1 MGKIKNGFVTG
12 PVGPVTYRKDGD
24 QQIIQSR
31 PGKGNTNMSEVTMEF
46 ASSFSIASALGSNI
60 RECFQKSINGWYEG
74 KIVNQLN
81 GLLNTIVTQCRDVKT
96 QKLSYDEYSFKK
108 LAGFEFNPTS
118 ALGKQIGFDV
128 QTQWLSGQLK
138 VTIPRIHLPLQ
149 LKFPAGVN
157 RCELCFSLGIMRPQE
172 GYRLQYP
179 ERRSMVVLK
188 HQPETEETVFT
199 FNVPE
204 GCLYLLTLGLRY
216 VTQRGNTET
225 LFNSKTFNPVGILEA
240 YLVPGI
246 YSGEDGLEWIDM
258 PRVKIN

>member
-157 RCELCFSLGIMRPQE
+157 RCELCFSLGIIRPEE

-179 ERRSMVVLK
+179 ERRSMFVLK
-188 HQPETEETVFT
+188 NQPLTEETVFT

-204 GCLYLLTLGLRY
+204 GCLYILTLGLRY
-216 VTQRGNTET
+216 TVHRSKTDT
-225 LFNSKTFNPVGILEA
+225 LYNNKTFNPVGILAA
-240 YLVPGI
+240 YLVPGT
-246 YSGEDGLEWIDM
+246 YSGQDELEWIDM